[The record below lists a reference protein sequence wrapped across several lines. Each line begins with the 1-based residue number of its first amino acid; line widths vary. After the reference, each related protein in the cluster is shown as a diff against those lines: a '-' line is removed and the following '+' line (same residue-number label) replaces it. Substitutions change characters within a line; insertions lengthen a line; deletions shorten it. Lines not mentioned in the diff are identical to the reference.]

1 MRICFWE
8 QDGIRYNVSA
18 EQNIRDRLIHSFLVI
33 ISPFFLRLSFI
44 HDNNIHYNAVLPL
57 TISCVI
63 LRRFDIRRCGTGF
76 PILSHRLAVSKAAA
90 CPPDARW
97 ACPRL
102 PQLCS
107 GQVRSRLD
115 FGELS
120 RVVSMSKHWG
130 GAVTCAVVLI
140 KLPH

>member
-44 HDNNIHYNAVLPL
+44 HNNNIHYNAVLPL

-63 LRRFDIRRCGTGF
+63 LRRFEIRRCGIGF
-76 PILSHRLAVSKAAA
+76 PILSHRLAVSKV
-90 CPPDARW
+90 
-97 ACPRL
+97 
-102 PQLCS
+102 
-107 GQVRSRLD
+107 QVRSRLD
-115 FGELS
+115 FGELI
-120 RVVSMSKHWG
+120 RVVSLSKHWG